1 MNLIDLFT
9 DVLPIFSAL
18 LSLIASIITLV
29 FTKRINKKKDDVNK
43 VTLKLNNKKIN
54 VDGYSEEELM
64 KILSNVMKEEKLQK
78 EQFCK
83 TETENT
89 SKN

>member
-18 LSLIASIITLV
+18 LSLIASIITSV

-78 EQFCK
+78 EQFGK
-83 TETENT
+83 TETENS

>member
-78 EQFCK
+78 EQFDK
-83 TETENT
+83 TETENS

>member
-43 VTLKLNNKKIN
+43 VTLKLNNKK
-54 VDGYSEEELM
+54 LM
-64 KILSNVMKEEKLQK
+64 LTDIVK
-78 EQFCK
+78 
-83 TETENT
+83 
-89 SKN
+89 KN